1 MSMSRRPILAALYA
15 SFCIGSLALAGLTAA
30 APAASAA
37 TSLSPGVAAASTA
50 SPASLVPHVLLLTP
64 GSHEVMSGI
73 GCRPRTPV
81 MIIGSARYATGRV
94 VAQGKS
100 TLSGRFKITVKISYL
115 GEPEADFSATC
126 VNKAGDTIWPGRIG
140 VGYVFPAK
148 PVRIAPGGKLTVAA
162 KDCEPHS
169 PVLVGTEGQTASQT
183 RPIATGTASAKGTF
197 SIAVKMTIPDLGA
210 SGHVYG
216 ACYWNGNHPGGQD
229 IDYSPYIPVQFTR
242 S

>member
-1 MSMSRRPILAALYA
+1 MSRRPIIAAFYA
-15 SFCIGSLALAGLTAA
+15 PFCIGSLALAGLTAA

-37 TSLSPGVAAASTA
+37 ASPSPRIASASTA
-50 SPASLVPHVLLLTP
+50 SPASLIPHVLLLTP
-64 GSHEVMSGI
+64 GSHEVMSGR
-73 GCRPRTPV
+73 GCKPRTPV
-81 MIIGSARYATGRV
+81 TVTGSARYAAGRV

-100 TLSGRFKITVKISYL
+100 TLSGRFKITVKIPYL

-126 VNKAGDTIWPGRIG
+126 VNKAGDTIRGSEPIQ
-140 VGYVFPAK
+140 VGYVFPAS
-148 PVRIAPGGKLTVAA
+148 PVRIAPGGKLTVTA

-169 PVLVGTEGQTASQT
+169 PVLVGTEGQTAAQT

-197 SIAVKMTIPDLGA
+197 SVTVKITIPDLGA

-216 ACYWNGNHPGGQD
+216 ACYWNGNHSGGQD

>member
-1 MSMSRRPILAALYA
+1 MYRRPILAALYA
-15 SFCIGSLALAGLTAA
+15 SFCIGSLALAGLTTA

-37 TSLSPGVAAASTA
+37 ASLSPGITTASTA

-64 GSHEVMSGI
+64 GSQEVMSGI
-73 GCRPRTPV
+73 GCKPRTTV
-81 MIIGSARYATGRV
+81 TIIGSARYATGRV

-100 TLSGRFKITVKISYL
+100 TLSGRFKVTVKISYL

-126 VNKAGDTIWPGRIG
+126 VNKAGNTISPERIG

-169 PVLVGTEGQTASQT
+169 PVLVGTEGQTASQSH
-183 RPIATGTASAKGTF
+183 PIATGTASAKGTF
-197 SIAVKMTIPDLGA
+197 SIAAKIPNLGA
-210 SGHVYG
+210 SGGHVYG
-216 ACYWNGNHPGGQD
+216 ACYWNGNHSGGQD
-229 IDYSPYIPVQFTR
+229 IDYSPYIQVQFTR

>member
-37 TSLSPGVAAASTA
+37 TSLSPGTAAAGTA
-50 SPASLVPHVLLLTP
+50 SPASLIPRLLLLTP
-64 GSHEVMSGI
+64 GSHEAISGI
-73 GCRPRTPV
+73 GCKPRTPV
-81 MIIGSARYATGRV
+81 MIIGSARYAAGRV

-100 TLSGRFKITVKISYL
+100 TLSGRFNITVKIAYL
-115 GEPEADFSATC
+115 GEPEADFTATC
-126 VNKAGDTIWPGRIG
+126 ASKAGDTIRPARIL

-169 PVLVGTEGQTASQT
+169 PVLVGSLGQTAAGT
-183 RPIATGTASAKGTF
+183 HPIIATGTASAKGTF
-197 SIAVKMTIPDLGA
+197 SITARIPNFGA

-216 ACYWNGNHPGGQD
+216 ACYWNGNHSGGQD
-229 IDYSPYIPVQFTR
+229 IDYSPYIPVQSTR